1 MTTIGA
7 IIFLIYP
14 GQKVATVEMFDAIQ
28 SGEYGVG
35 SAMASLII
43 IITLIINILFT
54 KFIIGGSM
62 YLKINNL
69 VKVFNNVKVVDN
81 INLELE
87 KGKLLCLLG
96 PSGCG
101 KTLLLKL

>member
-1 MTTIGA
+1 DLGAPNIFIVKDIILPMLKPAFLVGFINNFTSTMTTIGA

-43 IITLIINILFT
+43 ITTLIINILFT
-54 KFIIGGSM
+54 KLIIGGNYVS
-62 YLKINNL
+62 KD
-69 VKVFNNVKVVDN
+69 KQF
-81 INLELE
+81 
-87 KGKLLCLLG
+87 GQ
-96 PSGCG
+96 SF
-101 KTLLLKL
+101 